1 MNGTDGIR
9 TFFFCRSYT
18 LPWGAYV
25 LNPGTVQQVE
35 ESTDPTGQSKYHQ
48 WSKYSVSGP
57 IHLVW
62 DFEG

>member
-1 MNGTDGIR
+1 MKGTDGIR
-9 TFFFCRSYT
+9 TLFFCHSYT